1 MHVARIRSSHVDKQG
16 RRRDYESRYL
26 RRTYRDGGT
35 VRHETLANL
44 SGLPEPVTDAI
55 EAALKGSA
63 LVPAGQ
69 AVTITASVPHGHV
82 AAVHAMAV
90 KLGLP
95 ALLGPACRQRVLAL
109 ALIISRVVAPA
120 SKLSTARWW
129 ADTTLGADLGA
140 AASTDDIYAAMD
152 WLEGRQDTIE
162 AKLARRHLGP
172 EPNPSRMALF
182 DLSSSWLEGRC
193 CPLAARGY
201 SRDGKKGRLQI
212 EYGLLTDPEGRPAA
226 VRVFPGNTGDPAA
239 FTEIVTVI
247 RGKFK
252 LAKMVMVGD
261 RGMITK
267 ARIEALNQDENGN
280 KVPDPYGWITALRAP
295 AIRKLMADGGPLQ
308 MSLFDQ
314 QNLAE
319 ITSPDY
325 PGERLV
331 ACRNPVLAADRAR
344 TRSELL
350 AATEK
355 LLAPIIA
362 RVAAGRL
369 TGGGEIGV
377 AVGKVIS
384 KYNTG
389 KHFVITITD
398 DSLTVARNQAQI
410 DDEAALDGFYVLR
423 TPIPASQLDAPGVIT
438 AYKNLKYVE
447 RDFRSIKAD
456 DLDLRPVFHRLE
468 ERVKAHVLICM
479 LGCYLVWHLRR
490 AWAPLTF
497 TDEDPPAATEKLLAP
512 LIARVAARRLHGAGA
527 IGVEV
532 GMVISKYKAGKHFH
546 VEITDTTLAITRNQG
561 QIDAEAALDGF
572 YVLRTPLPAA
582 ELDAPGVVTAYKNLR
597 YVERDFRHIKS
608 DDLDL
613 RPVFHRLE
621 ERVRAHV
628 LICMLACYLTW
639 HLRRA
644 WAPLTFTD
652 EDPPAPTD
660 PVLPAT
666 RSAQAQA
673 KAAYQHDQYGRP

>member
-1 MHVARIRSSHVDKQG
+1 MGQQAAAMHVARIRSSHVDKQG

-44 SGLPEPVTDAI
+44 SGLPGGVVDAI
-55 EAALKGSA
+55 EAALKGTA
-63 LVPAGQ
+63 LVPARE

-82 AAVHAMAV
+82 AAVSAMAV

-95 ALLGPACRQRVLAL
+95 AVLGPACRQRDLAL

-120 SKLSTARWW
+120 SKLSTVRWW

-152 WLEGRQDTIE
+152 WLEGRQDAIE

-172 EPNPSRMALF
+172 EPNPSRMALL
-182 DLSSSWLEGRC
+182 DLSSSWLEGTH

-239 FTEIVTVI
+239 FTEIVQVV
-247 RGKFK
+247 RDKFK

-267 ARIEALNQDENGN
+267 ARIEALNQDEDGN

-308 MSLFDQ
+308 MSLSGQ

-369 TGGGEIGV
+369 TGAGEIGV

-384 KYNTG
+384 KYHTG
-389 KHFVITITD
+389 KHFQITITD
-398 DSLTVARNQAQI
+398 DGLTVARDQAQI
-410 DDEAALDGFYVLR
+410 DGEAALDGFYVLR
-423 TPIPASQLDAPGVIT
+423 TPVPASQLDAPGVVT

-479 LGCYLVWHLRR
+479 L
-490 AWAPLTF
+490 
-497 TDEDPPAATEKLLAP
+497 
-512 LIARVAARRLHGAGA
+512 
-527 IGVEV
+527 
-532 GMVISKYKAGKHFH
+532 
-546 VEITDTTLAITRNQG
+546 
-561 QIDAEAALDGF
+561 
-572 YVLRTPLPAA
+572 
-582 ELDAPGVVTAYKNLR
+582 
-597 YVERDFRHIKS
+597 
-608 DDLDL
+608 
-613 RPVFHRLE
+613 
-621 ERVRAHV
+621 
-628 LICMLACYLTW
+628 ACYLTW

-652 EDPPAPTD
+652 EDPPTAAD
-660 PVLPAT
+660 PVAPAR
-666 RSAQAQA
+666 RSAAAQA
-673 KAAYQHDQYGRP
+673 KASRQHDEYARPYRSFRGLLGHLATLTRNQVRFAGTPATVPMLAEPTSTQREAFNLIGAPIPLALK